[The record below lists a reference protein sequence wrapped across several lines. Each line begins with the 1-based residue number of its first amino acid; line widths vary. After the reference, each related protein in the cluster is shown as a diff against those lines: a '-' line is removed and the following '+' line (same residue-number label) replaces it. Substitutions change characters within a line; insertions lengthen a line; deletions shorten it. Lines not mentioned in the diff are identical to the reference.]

1 MFSAVHRGLAVA
13 AGTVLASSALVLA
26 VASASPAATAT
37 RPAPRPAASV
47 PVLVDCASHAR
58 IQPKQIV
65 LACADGN
72 DLLSKMS
79 WSHWGEQALGTGN
92 DVINDC
98 TPTCVGGT
106 FHRFPVITVLWRAE
120 PRAHHP
126 GQRDFTRAT
135 IIYTGKVPAG
145 LHRTRT
151 VPLVG

>member
-1 MFSAVHRGLAVA
+1 MFSAARRGLAVA
-13 AGTVLASSALVLA
+13 AGTVLASSALVFA
-26 VASASPAATAT
+26 VASSSPAATSA
-37 RPAPRPAASV
+37 RPAARSAPSL
-47 PVLVDCASHAR
+47 PVLVDCANHAR

-79 WSHWGEQALGTGN
+79 WSHWGAQALGTGSE
-92 DVINDC
+92 VINDC

-106 FHRFPVITVLWRAE
+106 FHSFPVITVLWRPE
-120 PRAHHP
+120 PRAHHT
-126 GQRDFTRAT
+126 GQLSFTRAT